1 MRTIENQ
8 STSNKSQI
16 IMRKLKTW
24 ELERKSPEEFILSDK
39 IPVVIVLDN
48 IRSGHNV
55 GSVFRTADAFKVEKI
70 FLCGHT
76 CTPPHTEIYKTALGA
91 EDIIPFSTINSV
103 IDCLENLKA
112 KGYSLIGIEQTDSS
126 NPLQEFNVVKNTHY
140 AIVLGNEVNGVQLE
154 ALNLCDH
161 ILEIPQEGTKHS
173 LNISV
178 AAGVVLWEFFKQL
191 R

>member
-1 MRTIENQ
+1 
-8 STSNKSQI
+8 
-16 IMRKLKTW
+16 MRKLKTW
-24 ELERKSPEEFILSDK
+24 ELGRKSTEEFERVDK

-55 GSVFRTADAFKVEKI
+55 GSVFRIADAFRVEKI

-76 CTPPHTEIYKTALGA
+76 CTPPHPEIYKTALGA
-91 EDIIPFSTINSV
+91 EDTIPFENISSV
-103 IDCLENLKA
+103 IECLENLKT
-112 KGYSLIGIEQTDSS
+112 KNFSLVGIEQTDSS
-126 NPLQEFNVVKNTHY
+126 TSIQEFKVVKNIYY
-140 AIVLGNEVNGVQLE
+140 AIVLGNEVNGVQIE
-154 ALNLCDH
+154 ALTLCNH
-161 ILEIPQEGTKHS
+161 VLEIPQEGTKHS

>member
-1 MRTIENQ
+1 
-8 STSNKSQI
+8 
-16 IMRKLKTW
+16 MRKLKTW
-24 ELERKSPEEFILSDK
+24 ELGRKSAEEFEKAAK

-55 GSVFRTADAFKVEKI
+55 GSVFRTADAFRIDRV
-70 FLCGHT
+70 FLCGYS
-76 CTPPHTEIYKTALGA
+76 CAPPHPEIYKTALGA
-91 EDIIPFSTINSV
+91 EDTIPYEVFDSV
-103 IDCLENLKA
+103 VECLEHLRTKN
-112 KGYSLIGIEQTDSS
+112 YTLIGIEQTDNST
-126 NPLQEFNVVKNTHY
+126 PIQEFNINKEHHY

-178 AAGVVLWEFFKQL
+178 ATGVVLWEFFKKM

>member
-1 MRTIENQ
+1 M
-8 STSNKSQI
+8 K
-16 IMRKLKTW
+16 KLKTW
-24 ELERKSPEEFILSDK
+24 ELGRKSAEEFEKAAK

-55 GSVFRTADAFKVEKI
+55 GSVFRTADAFRIDRI
-70 FLCGHT
+70 FLCGHS
-76 CTPPHTEIYKTALGA
+76 CTPPHPEIYKTALGA
-91 EDIIPFSTINSV
+91 EDTIPYEVVDSV
-103 IDCLENLKA
+103 VECLEHLRKQN
-112 KGYSLIGIEQTDSS
+112 YTLIGIEQTDSS
-126 NPLQEFNVVKNTHY
+126 TLLQEFNIDKDHRY

-178 AAGVVLWEFFKQL
+178 AAGVVLWEFFKNL

>member
-1 MRTIENQ
+1 M
-8 STSNKSQI
+8 K
-16 IMRKLKTW
+16 KLKTW
-24 ELERKSPEEFILSDK
+24 ELGRKSVEEFEKVAK

-55 GSVFRTADAFKVEKI
+55 GSVFRTADAFRINRI
-70 FLCGHT
+70 FLCGHS
-76 CTPPHTEIYKTALGA
+76 CTPPHPEIYKTALGA
-91 EDIIPFSTINSV
+91 EDTIPYEIVDSV
-103 IDCLENLKA
+103 VECLAHLRTN
-112 KGYSLIGIEQTDSS
+112 GYTLIGIEQTDSS
-126 NPLQEFNVVKNTHY
+126 TSLQSFNIDKEQCY

-154 ALNLCDH
+154 ALNVCDH

-178 AAGVVLWEFFKQL
+178 AAGVVLWEFFKKL